1 MSKVK
6 LNDIYE
12 EAHGRFAKKSGIII
26 RRKKYRAPNGAVLRK
41 GVQESYKIMHPRDYT
56 KTPPKGA
63 ELANIT
69 IFTDSKSR
77 TTDILRSAR
86 FTDDELAAMTMAER
100 THTLELQNRL
110 DDYTRRFY
118 AQFKRPAPEAPFEK
132 RPRPGSTKLRR
143 KQDCK
148 LDNFIQAI
156 EREKILRETNMNP
169 NSGFDV

>member
-6 LNDIYE
+6 LNAIYD
-12 EAHGRFAKKSGIII
+12 EAHGQLAKESGIIM
-26 RRKKYRAPNGAVLRK
+26 RRKKYRAKNGAVLRM
-41 GVQESYKIMHPRDYT
+41 GTQESYKIVHPRDYT

-63 ELANIT
+63 ELANIN

-77 TTDILRSAR
+77 TTDILRSER
-86 FTDDELAAMTMAER
+86 FTNEELATMTLAER
-100 THTLELQNRL
+100 TRTLELRKQL

-118 AQFKRPAPEAPFEK
+118 AQFKRPDPEAPFEK

-143 KQDCK
+143 KQYCK

-156 EREKILRETNMNP
+156 EREKILNEKDKSTDTDFV
-169 NSGFDV
+169 G